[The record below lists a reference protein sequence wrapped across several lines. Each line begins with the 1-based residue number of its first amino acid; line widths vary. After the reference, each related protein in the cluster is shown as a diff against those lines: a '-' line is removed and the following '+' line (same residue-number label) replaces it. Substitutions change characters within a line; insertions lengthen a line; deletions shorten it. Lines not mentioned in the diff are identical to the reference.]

1 MKLSPENNKWTFSPE
16 FILIETLAARQT
28 DDRYVESVPN
38 RSSERKML
46 INLEEYRG
54 IWDKLLEKMHPFKI
68 YVNLKRDTL

>member
-1 MKLSPENNKWTFSPE
+1 MKLSPENNEWTFSPE
-16 FILIETLAARQT
+16 FILIETLEARQT

-54 IWDKLLEKMHPFKI
+54 I
-68 YVNLKRDTL
+68 